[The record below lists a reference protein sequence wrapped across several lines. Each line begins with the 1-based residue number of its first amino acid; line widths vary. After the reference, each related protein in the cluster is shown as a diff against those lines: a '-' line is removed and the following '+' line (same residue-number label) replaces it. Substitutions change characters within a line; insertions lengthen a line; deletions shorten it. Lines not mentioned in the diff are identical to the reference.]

1 MGVIDT
7 GIIHGAVLGALRR
20 LLTAERT
27 DVSHDFENSQ
37 PDYRVIECGLQR

>member
-27 DVSHDFENSQ
+27 DVSPAKNKIILKIRNPITE
-37 PDYRVIECGLQR
+37 